1 MASELRVNSSTNR
14 SGLGTI
20 TYTDSG
26 PIVSGVGTFANGL
39 TVDGTQTTV
48 KSLKLTG
55 DNYNANW
62 FKTTN
67 KLRFND
73 NAKATFGTA
82 DDLSIYHDGGNTRI
96 NNATGILNIQSDDFQ
111 ITDASNTTTRFR
123 VDADGPTYLRYNG
136 SNKFE
141 TSNTGVTITGT
152 AVAGALD
159 ISGDIDV
166 DGQTNLDNVDVVGI
180 MTVTTNTQYHGYK
193 LSNGTNLVG
202 ELVGLSGSNDTG
214 ALALWSGGSKYV
226 QLSAIGNSFLTG
238 GSLGI
243 GTDNPNGSSLGSNT
257 GLVHLKDMGSGNT
270 ALKVQHG
277 SVHAYFAADNN
288 DLTIATRSNHFMQFQ
303 TNNLERLRIDSSGRV
318 LIGGGS
324 SPSQVGDGQLIVY
337 SSDRLH
343 PAIKP
348 AGMSNNYANGYSMIG
363 DNYSATESNVNLGIS
378 YSSASLVLSRCVK
391 VSGSQDDVYLS
402 SQAQY
407 ATRPSAIKLDHYGNF
422 IFLTTETNAT
432 TAVDTAVTL
441 TNRFQIDR
449 SGNIYQKPS
458 GRNMYFGS
466 GNNLR
471 IGVQSNGDSNI
482 EAVSGDLK
490 FMDAGSTIMQLR
502 SDGLE
507 MKQDIYFGTTGKGIV
522 LGNTSNVDANTLDDY
537 EEGDHT
543 TTITMTG
550 DTSFSYSSRTLAY
563 TKIGRAVF
571 ITGRINMTGAGG
583 STFRFTLP
591 FTCGDGNFKYETSNE
606 VQNIRFNDGY
616 TLRIR
621 SNTSYVDLQSDG
633 SATGIGVGDP
643 HLNVNIFYFTA

>member
-318 LIGGGS
+318 MIGGGS

-343 PAIKP
+343 PAIKV
-348 AGMSNNYANGYSMIG
+348 AGTSSNHANGYSMIS
-363 DNYSATESNVNLGIS
+363 DNYTSTESQINLGVS
-378 YSSASLVLSRCVK
+378 YSSSGLVLSRSVK

-402 SQAQY
+402 SQGQY
-407 ATRPSAIKLDHYGNF
+407 ATRPCAIKLDEFGAFN
-422 IFLTTETNAT
+422 FLTTETNAT
-432 TAVDTAVTL
+432 VATDSAVSL
-441 TNRFQIDR
+441 TEVFKIDR
-449 SGNIYQKPS
+449 VGNMYQRIS
-458 GRNMYFGS
+458 GRNLYLGAS
-466 GNNLR
+466 SQLR
-471 IGVQSNGDSNI
+471 IGVQHNGDPNI

-490 FMDAGSTIMQLR
+490 LMKNGSSIMQLR
-502 SDGLE
+502 SDGFE
-507 MKQDIYFGTTGKGIV
+507 MKQDIYFGTAGKGIV

-537 EEGDHT
+537 EEG
-543 TTITMTG
+543 
-550 DTSFSYSSRTLAY
+550 SYTP
-563 TKIGRAVF
+563 
-571 ITGRINMTGAGG
+571 NMGG
-583 STFRFTLP
+583 SGWSYTRQVGYYRKVGTLVHVSIWI
-591 FTCGDGNFKYETSNE
+591 TASAHLN
-606 VQNIRFNDGY
+606 
-616 TLRIR
+616 
-621 SNTSYVDLQSDG
+621 SNTATMQASFPFIDNGGWTSSGLNNAGLYDGFACQMSGSYISN
-633 SATGIGVGDP
+633 A
-643 HLNVNIFYFTA
+643 